1 MGCSE
6 AVALRPHHGPCAQF
20 FEGKGYSEGFVKNMT
35 AVMQDLGGD
44 PSRPVRLWCEADV
57 ICAHCPYNCK
67 GTCESGQKVRAY
79 DTAVLRLCALREGDL
94 LSWGEYC
101 ARVTE
106 RIILP
111 GRLRQVCGGC
121 EWLAIY
127 EGKAVNR

>member
-1 MGCSE
+1 MGCAE
-6 AVALRPHHGPCAQF
+6 AVALRPHHGLCAQF

-35 AVMQDLGGD
+35 AVLQDLGGD
-44 PSRPVRLWCEADV
+44 PSRPVRLWCEANV
-57 ICAHCPYNCK
+57 ICAHCPHNCK

-111 GRLRQVCGGC
+111 GRLRLVGGG
-121 EWLAIY
+121 WVGLAFCA
-127 EGKAVNR
+127 GKAVNR